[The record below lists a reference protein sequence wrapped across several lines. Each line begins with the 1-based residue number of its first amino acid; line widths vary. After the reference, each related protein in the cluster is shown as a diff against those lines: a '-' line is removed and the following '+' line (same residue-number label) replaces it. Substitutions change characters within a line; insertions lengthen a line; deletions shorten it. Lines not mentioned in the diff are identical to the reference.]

1 VPIVRPLIKEDG
13 RFGEKLVFAGLCI
26 NTDARELGT
35 ATNDVDQVHG
45 QYTLL
50 HLAST
55 ILDKALP
62 FRHPFTPMRSTMVW
76 THGPTRTTILDENG
90 TQFGGPSLQ
99 AFGLPVQG
107 VIAVMM

>member
-1 VPIVRPLIKEDG
+1 LIVHQYS
-13 RFGEKLVFAGLCI
+13 
-26 NTDARELGT
+26 DAWELGT
-35 ATNDVDQVHG
+35 STYYDVDQVHG

-62 FRHPFTPMRSTMVW
+62 FRHPFTPMRSTLW
-76 THGPTRTTILDENG
+76 THGPTRNTILDENG